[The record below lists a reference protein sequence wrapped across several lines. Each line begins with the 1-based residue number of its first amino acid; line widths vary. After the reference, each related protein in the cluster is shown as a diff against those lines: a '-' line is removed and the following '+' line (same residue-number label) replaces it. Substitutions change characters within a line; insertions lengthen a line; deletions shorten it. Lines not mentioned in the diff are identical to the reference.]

1 VADQRREHIAIETAQ
16 AGALLGEARALF
28 LEYARS
34 LDFSLCFQGFDSE
47 LQNLPGDYAPPGG
60 TLMVAVVDGAA
71 AGCVALRPE
80 SGDAAEM
87 KRLYVRPAYR
97 GLGLGRAL
105 AEAAMSAARKL
116 GYSRIRLDTVALSM
130 RFAVKLYQ
138 AMGFQEIAPYTA
150 NPVDGARF
158 FEMHL

>member
-1 VADQRREHIAIETAQ
+1 VVAQRREDIAIKTAH

-60 TLMVAVVDGAA
+60 TLIVAVVDGAP

-80 SGDAAEM
+80 SDDAAEM

-105 AEAAMSAARKL
+105 AEAVMSAARSL
-116 GYSRIRLDTVALSM
+116 GYFRIRLDTVAPSM
-130 RFAVKLYQ
+130 RSAVELYQ
-138 AMGFQEIAPYTA
+138 AMGFQEIAPYTD

-158 FEMHL
+158 FEMRL